1 MCVGV
6 QIVCFADCVLCRLSF
21 GLSIIYCCQ
30 NLMFIFSCLD
40 IIIYTEPEVLIGGND
55 FYAFPRLD
63 SKGEKIA
70 WIEWS
75 HPNMPWDKTQLWVGY
90 ISETG

>member
-1 MCVGV
+1 M
-6 QIVCFADCVLCRLSF
+6 CFAIASSRGLKAFRFTDCHLVFQLFIVVNISCSF
-21 GLSIIYCCQ
+21 SPAW
-30 NLMFIFSCLD
+30 

-75 HPNMPWDKTQLWVGY
+75 HPNMPWDKTELWVGY